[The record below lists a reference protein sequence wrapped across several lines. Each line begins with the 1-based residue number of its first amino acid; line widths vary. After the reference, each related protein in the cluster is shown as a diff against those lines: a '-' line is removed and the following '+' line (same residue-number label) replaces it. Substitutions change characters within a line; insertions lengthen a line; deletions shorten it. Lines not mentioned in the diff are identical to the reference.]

1 MLPIDLVDI
10 DDRVDAEPGGYAVC
24 KDFDCVIPEIDA
36 SDGVI
41 PVPDTKNDRATGGV
55 GEGGEEFV
63 EIAAHFLLKVDTPP
77 FKAGKKGRKV
87 IHETRP
93 HTTSNPGI
101 VVAHRPESARK
112 NQCP

>member
-10 DDRVDAEPGGYAVC
+10 DDWMDAEPGGYAVC
-24 KDFDCVIPEIDA
+24 KDFDCVISEIDA

-63 EIAAHFLLKVDTPP
+63 EIAAHFLLKIDTPP
-77 FKAGKKGRKV
+77 FKPGKKV

-93 HTTSNPGI
+93 HTISNPGI
-101 VVAHRPESARK
+101 VSVHHTEPARK